1 MRRVNVIVVLLVYHD
16 GRGGGGGD
24 ARSPYGQA
32 VVLLWVAVDLAMLA
46 IIMLCVGKP
55 T

>member
-1 MRRVNVIVVLLVYHD
+1 MSLSYSLCIMTGGV
-16 GRGGGGGD
+16 GGGGD